1 MASSN
6 GSALTKA
13 TLPTANTASAPWSLD
28 TYARTQTIIGILVM
42 SDVGNA
48 AGSVIEVCGQGT
60 DVGNG
65 VQLGPGDSVLINV
78 STAAQ
83 VIASPSA
90 NGLLLRGIVQ

>member
-13 TLPTANTASAPWSLD
+13 TLATANTPSNPWTSD
-28 TYARTQTIIGILVM
+28 TYAKVQTVAGVLVM
-42 SDVGNA
+42 SDMLNA
-48 AGSVIEVCGQGT
+48 AGSIIEVCGQGT
-60 DVGNG
+60 AVGNG
-65 VQLGPGDSVLINV
+65 VQLGPGDSALINV

-90 NGLLLRGIVQ
+90 NGLMLRGLVQ